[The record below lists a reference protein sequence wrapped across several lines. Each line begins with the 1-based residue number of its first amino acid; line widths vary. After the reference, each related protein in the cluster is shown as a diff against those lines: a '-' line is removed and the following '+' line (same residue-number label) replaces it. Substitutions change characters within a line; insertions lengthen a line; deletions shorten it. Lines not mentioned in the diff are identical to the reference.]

1 MSAVNQLLQC
11 RLAIVRCHPIL
22 CDGLKTIFAL
32 LQLLVTCVDVL
43 LCNIIRQHL
52 AAPVRTIDLDRLADL
67 QVSHHLAVWHELI
80 ASADNSR
87 QAEKFLRRGI
97 GYELWLFHAA
107 HPANSD
113 HHRAVLA
120 VSNCASAV

>member
-32 LQLLVTCVDVL
+32 LQLLGTRVDVL
-43 LCNIIRQHL
+43 LRNIIRQHH
-52 AAPVRTIDLDRLADL
+52 ATPVRTNDLDRLADL
-67 QVSHHLAVWHELI
+67 QMSHHLAVRHKLI

-97 GYELWLFHAA
+97 GYELWLFHAT
-107 HPANSD
+107 HLANSD
-113 HHRAVLA
+113 LHRTVLA
-120 VSNCASAV
+120 VSDCTSAV